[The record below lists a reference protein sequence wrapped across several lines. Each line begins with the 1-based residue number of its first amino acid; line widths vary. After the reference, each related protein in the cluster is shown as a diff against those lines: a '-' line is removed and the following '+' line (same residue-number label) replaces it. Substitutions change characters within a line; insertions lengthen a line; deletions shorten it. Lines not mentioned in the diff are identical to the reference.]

1 MVRSVLAEALREPD
15 VRAVGLEHARHRIRR
30 TRERP
35 PLARGVEQHLPGIC
49 ERERGACAYLAVSV
63 VVEAARVGT
72 GAGRPVRIGDL
83 TFAYR
88 VRGDVKEADDRSVL
102 DLLVAVEPA
111 AAERWGARDVRRVH
125 LAVL

>member
-49 ERERGACAYLAVSV
+49 ERERGACAYFPVSV
-63 VVEAARVGT
+63 VVEAARVVT
-72 GAGRPVRIGDL
+72 CACRPVRSGDL
-83 TFAYR
+83 TLAYR
-88 VRGDVKEADDRSVL
+88 VRL
-102 DLLVAVEPA
+102 DISA
-111 AAERWGARDVRRVH
+111 AHDH
-125 LAVL
+125 S